1 MLYVPAWTDEP
12 QFTSVDFKR
21 HLHEKCKKQKK
32 KCKVHFDAFYSIY
45 EPEACYSN
53 QSTAQ
58 FQLTPQNVCFWLTWF
73 IVVDVSKQEEDYTEG
88 N

>member
-32 KCKVHFDAFYSIY
+32 KCKVHVDAFCSIY
-45 EPEACYSN
+45 ESEACYSN

-58 FQLTPQNVCFWLTWF
+58 LRSKTYGFWLTWF
-73 IVVDVSKQEEDYTEG
+73 IVVDVSKQKEDYTEG
-88 N
+88 D